1 MKNILVIGGS
11 KGIGR
16 EIVNSQLEKGNNC
29 YNFSRTESGI
39 NNQNL
44 IEEKIDILSDELPD
58 IENIDSVIYCPGS
71 INLKP
76 ILQLKEEDFLNDF
89 NINVLGAIKTAKKYL
104 NNLKKGDDPSLL
116 FFSTVAVGQ
125 GMPFH
130 SSVSV
135 AKAGIEGLTK
145 SLAAELAPSIR
156 VNCIAPT
163 ITRTDMAQRILRNEK
178 IEENIANKH
187 PLKKICEAKDISD
200 MADFLISHNAKNIT
214 GQIMHVDGG
223 MSTLKI

>member
-1 MKNILVIGGS
+1 MKNILVVGGS

-44 IEEKIDILSDELPD
+44 IEEKIDILSDDLPN

-76 ILQLKEEDFLNDF
+76 ILQLKEEDFVNDF
-89 NINVLGAIKTAKKYL
+89 NINVLGAIKTVKTYL

-163 ITRTDMAQRILRNEK
+163 ITRTNMAQRILRNEK

>member
-1 MKNILVIGGS
+1 MKNILVVGGS

-16 EIVNSQLEKGNNC
+16 EIVSSQLEKGNYC

-44 IEEKIDILSDELPD
+44 IEEKIDILSDDLPN

-76 ILQLKEEDFLNDF
+76 ILQLKEEDFVNDF
-89 NINVLGAIKTAKKYL
+89 KINVLGAIKTVKTYL
-104 NNLKKGDDPSLL
+104 TNLKKGDDPSLL

>member
-1 MKNILVIGGS
+1 MKNILVVGGS

-44 IEEKIDILSDELPD
+44 IEEKIDILSDDLPD

-76 ILQLKEEDFLNDF
+76 ILQLKEEDFVNDF
-89 NINVLGAIKTAKKYL
+89 NINVLGAVKTVKKYL

>member
-1 MKNILVIGGS
+1 MKNILVVGGS

-16 EIVNSQLEKGNNC
+16 EIVNSQLEKGNYC

-39 NNQNL
+39 NNQYL
-44 IEEKIDILSDELPD
+44 IEEKIDILSDDLPN

-76 ILQLKEEDFLNDF
+76 ILQLKEEDFVNDF
-89 NINVLGAIKTAKKYL
+89 NINVLGAIKTVKTYL

>member
-1 MKNILVIGGS
+1 MKNILVVGGS

-44 IEEKIDILSDELPD
+44 VEEKIDILSDDLPD

-76 ILQLKEEDFLNDF
+76 ILQLKEEDFVNDF
-89 NINVLGAIKTAKKYL
+89 NINVLGAIKTVKTYL

>member
-1 MKNILVIGGS
+1 MKNILVVGGS

-44 IEEKIDILSDELPD
+44 IEEKIDILSDDLPN

-76 ILQLKEEDFLNDF
+76 ILQLKEEDFVNDF
-89 NINVLGAIKTAKKYL
+89 NINVLGAIKTVKTYL

-200 MADFLISHNAKNIT
+200 MADFLISHKAKNIT

>member
-1 MKNILVIGGS
+1 MKNILVVGGS

-44 IEEKIDILSDELPD
+44 VEEKIDILSDDLPD

-76 ILQLKEEDFLNDF
+76 ILQLKEEDFINDF
-89 NINVLGAIKTAKKYL
+89 NINVLGAIKTVKTYL

>member
-1 MKNILVIGGS
+1 MKNILVVGGS

-44 IEEKIDILSDELPD
+44 IEEKIDILSDDLPE

-76 ILQLKEEDFLNDF
+76 ILQLKEEDFVNDF
-89 NINVLGAIKTAKKYL
+89 NINVLGAIKTVKTYL

>member
-44 IEEKIDILSDELPD
+44 IEEKIDILSDDLPE

-76 ILQLKEEDFLNDF
+76 ILQLKEEDFVNDF
-89 NINVLGAIKTAKKYL
+89 NINVLGAIKTVKKYL

>member
-1 MKNILVIGGS
+1 MKNILVVGGS

-39 NNQNL
+39 YNQNL
-44 IEEKIDILSDELPD
+44 TEEKIDILSDDLPD

-76 ILQLKEEDFLNDF
+76 ILQLKEEDFVNDF
-89 NINVLGAIKTAKKYL
+89 NINVLGAIKTVKTYL

>member
-39 NNQNL
+39 NNQNF
-44 IEEKIDILSDELPD
+44 IEEKIDILSDDLPN
-58 IENIDSVIYCPGS
+58 IENIDSIIYCPGS

-76 ILQLKEEDFLNDF
+76 ILQLKEEDFINDF
-89 NINVLGAIKTAKKYL
+89 NINVIGAIKTVKAYL
-104 NNLKKGDDPSLL
+104 NNLKKGNDPSLL

-145 SLAAELAPSIR
+145 SLAAELAPTIR

-200 MADFLISHNAKNIT
+200 MADFLISPNAKNIT

>member
-1 MKNILVIGGS
+1 MKNILVVGGS

-16 EIVNSQLEKGNNC
+16 EIVNSQLEKGNYC

-39 NNQNL
+39 NKQNL
-44 IEEKIDILSDELPD
+44 IEEKIDILSDDLPN

-76 ILQLKEEDFLNDF
+76 ILQLKEEDFVNDF
-89 NINVLGAIKTAKKYL
+89 NINVLGAIKTVKTYL

>member
-1 MKNILVIGGS
+1 MKNILVVGGS
-11 KGIGR
+11 RGIGR

-44 IEEKIDILSDELPD
+44 VEEKIDILSDDLPD

-76 ILQLKEEDFLNDF
+76 ILQLKEEDFVNDF
-89 NINVLGAIKTAKKYL
+89 NINVLGAIKTVKTYL

>member
-1 MKNILVIGGS
+1 MKNILVVGGS

-29 YNFSRTESGI
+29 YNFSRTELGI
-39 NNQNL
+39 NNENL
-44 IEEKIDILSDELPD
+44 IEEKIDILSDDLPD

-76 ILQLKEEDFLNDF
+76 ILQLKEKDFVNDF
-89 NINVLGAIKTAKKYL
+89 NINVLGAIKTVKTYL

>member
-1 MKNILVIGGS
+1 MKNILVVGGS

-44 IEEKIDILSDELPD
+44 IEEKIDILSDDLPN

-76 ILQLKEEDFLNDF
+76 ILQLKEEDFINDF
-89 NINVLGAIKTAKKYL
+89 NINVLGAIKTVKTYL

-200 MADFLISHNAKNIT
+200 MADFLVSHNAKNIT

>member
-1 MKNILVIGGS
+1 MKNIIVIGGS

-16 EIVNSQLEKGNNC
+16 EIVNSQIEKGNKC
-29 YNFSRTESGI
+29 YNLSRSESGI
-39 NNQNL
+39 NNPNL
-44 IEEKIDILSDELPD
+44 IEEKIDILNDNLPD
-58 IENIDSVIYCPGS
+58 IENIDTVIYCPGS

-76 ILQLKEEDFLNDF
+76 ILQLKEEDFINDF
-89 NINVLGAIKTAKKYL
+89 NINVLGAIKTVKKYL
-104 NNLKKGDDPSLL
+104 NNLKKGNDPSLL
-116 FFSTVAVGQ
+116 FFSTVAVCQ

-145 SLAAELAPSIR
+145 SLAAELAPNIR

-200 MADFLISHNAKNIT
+200 MADFLISSSAKSIT

>member
-1 MKNILVIGGS
+1 MKKILVVGGS

-44 IEEKIDILSDELPD
+44 TEEKIDILSDDLPD

-76 ILQLKEEDFLNDF
+76 ILQLKEEDFVNDF
-89 NINVLGAIKTAKKYL
+89 KINVLGAIKTVKTYL

>member
-16 EIVNSQLEKGNNC
+16 EIVNSQLEKGNYC

-44 IEEKIDILSDELPD
+44 TEEKIDILSDDLPN

-76 ILQLKEEDFLNDF
+76 ILQLKEEDFVNDF
-89 NINVLGAIKTAKKYL
+89 NINVLGAIKTVKTYL

>member
-1 MKNILVIGGS
+1 MKNILVVGGS

-16 EIVNSQLEKGNNC
+16 EIVNSQLEKGSYC

-44 IEEKIDILSDELPD
+44 IEEKIDILSDDLPD

-76 ILQLKEEDFLNDF
+76 ILQLKEEDFVNDF
-89 NINVLGAIKTAKKYL
+89 NINVLGAIKTVKTYL

-145 SLAAELAPSIR
+145 SLAAELAPTIR

>member
-1 MKNILVIGGS
+1 MKNILVVGGS

-44 IEEKIDILSDELPD
+44 TEEKIDILSDDLPE

-76 ILQLKEEDFLNDF
+76 ILQLKEEDFVNDF
-89 NINVLGAIKTAKKYL
+89 NINVLGAIKTVKTYL
-104 NNLKKGDDPSLL
+104 NNLKKGNDPSLL

>member
-1 MKNILVIGGS
+1 M
-11 KGIGR
+11 
-16 EIVNSQLEKGNNC
+16 
-29 YNFSRTESGI
+29 
-39 NNQNL
+39 
-44 IEEKIDILSDELPD
+44 
-58 IENIDSVIYCPGS
+58 
-71 INLKP
+71 
-76 ILQLKEEDFLNDF
+76 
-89 NINVLGAIKTAKKYL
+89 LGAIKTVKTYL

-187 PLKKICEAKDISD
+187 PLKKICEVKDISD

>member
-1 MKNILVIGGS
+1 MKNVLVIGGS
-11 KGIGR
+11 KGIGK
-16 EIVNSQLEKGNNC
+16 ELVNSQLDKGNRC

-44 IEEKIDILSDELPD
+44 IEEKIDILNDDLPD

-76 ILQLKEEDFLNDF
+76 ILQLKEEDFVNDF
-89 NINVLGAIKTAKKYL
+89 NINVLGAVKTVKTYL

-135 AKAGIEGLTK
+135 AKAGVEGLTK
-145 SLAAELAPSIR
+145 SLAAELAPTIR

-163 ITRTDMAQRILRNEK
+163 ITRTDMAKRILRNEK

-187 PLKKICEAKDISD
+187 PLKKICEAKDISV
-200 MADFLISHNAKNIT
+200 MADFLISPNAKNIT
-214 GQIMHVDGG
+214 GQIMRVDGG

>member
-1 MKNILVIGGS
+1 MKNIVVIGGS

-16 EIVNSQLEKGNNC
+16 EIVNSQLEKGNKC
-29 YNFSRTESGI
+29 YNFSRTESGFD
-39 NNQNL
+39 NQNL
-44 IEEKIDILSDELPD
+44 IEEKVDILSDDLPE

-76 ILQLKEEDFLNDF
+76 ILQLKEEDFVNDF
-89 NINVLGAIKTAKKYL
+89 NINVLGAIKTVKTYL
-104 NNLKKGDDPSLL
+104 NNLKKGYDPSLI

-145 SLAAELAPSIR
+145 SLAAELSPTVR

-200 MADFLISHNAKNIT
+200 MADFLISTNAKNIT
-214 GQIMHVDGG
+214 GQIMRVDSG

>member
-1 MKNILVIGGS
+1 MKNILVVGGS

-44 IEEKIDILSDELPD
+44 IEEKIDILSDDLPE

-76 ILQLKEEDFLNDF
+76 ILQLKEEDFVNDF
-89 NINVLGAIKTAKKYL
+89 NINVLGAIKTVKKYL

-200 MADFLISHNAKNIT
+200 MADFLISHKAKNIT

>member
-1 MKNILVIGGS
+1 MKNILVVGGS

-39 NNQNL
+39 NKQNL
-44 IEEKIDILSDELPD
+44 IEEKIDILSDNLPE

-76 ILQLKEEDFLNDF
+76 ILQLKEEDFVNDF
-89 NINVLGAIKTAKKYL
+89 NINVLGAIKTVKTYL

>member
-44 IEEKIDILSDELPD
+44 IEEKIDILSDDLPN

-76 ILQLKEEDFLNDF
+76 ILQLKEEDFVNDF
-89 NINVLGAIKTAKKYL
+89 NINVLGAIKTVKTYL

>member
-1 MKNILVIGGS
+1 MKNILVVGGS

-44 IEEKIDILSDELPD
+44 IEEKIDILSDDLPE

-76 ILQLKEEDFLNDF
+76 ILQLKEEDFVNDF
-89 NINVLGAIKTAKKYL
+89 NINVLGAVKTVKKYL

>member
-1 MKNILVIGGS
+1 MKNILVVGGS

-16 EIVNSQLEKGNNC
+16 EIVNSQLEKGNYC

-44 IEEKIDILSDELPD
+44 IEEKIDILSDDLPN

-76 ILQLKEEDFLNDF
+76 IFQLKEEDFVNDF
-89 NINVLGAIKTAKKYL
+89 NINVLGAIKTVKTYL

>member
-1 MKNILVIGGS
+1 MKNILVVGGS

-44 IEEKIDILSDELPD
+44 IEEKIDILIDELPD

-76 ILQLKEEDFLNDF
+76 ILQLKEEDFVNDF
-89 NINVLGAIKTAKKYL
+89 NINVLGAIKTVKTYL

-187 PLKKICEAKDISD
+187 PLKKICEAKDVSD

>member
-1 MKNILVIGGS
+1 MKNILVVGGS

-44 IEEKIDILSDELPD
+44 IEEKIDILSADLPN

-76 ILQLKEEDFLNDF
+76 ILQLKEEDFVNDF
-89 NINVLGAIKTAKKYL
+89 NINVLGAIKTVKTYL

>member
-1 MKNILVIGGS
+1 MKNIIVIGGS

-16 EIVNSQLEKGNNC
+16 EIVNSQIEKGNKC
-29 YNFSRTESGI
+29 YNLSRSESGI
-39 NNQNL
+39 NNPNL
-44 IEEKIDILSDELPD
+44 IEEKIDILNDNLPD
-58 IENIDSVIYCPGS
+58 IENIDTVIYCPGS

-76 ILQLKEEDFLNDF
+76 ILQLKEEDFINDF
-89 NINVLGAIKTAKKYL
+89 NINVLGAIKTVKKYL
-104 NNLKKGDDPSLL
+104 NNLKKGNDPSLL
-116 FFSTVAVGQ
+116 FFSTVAVCQ

-145 SLAAELAPSIR
+145 SLAAELAPNIR

-200 MADFLISHNAKNIT
+200 MADFLISSSAKSIT
-214 GQIMHVDGG
+214 GQIMHIDGG
-223 MSTLKI
+223 MSTLKL

>member
-1 MKNILVIGGS
+1 MKNIIVIGGS

-16 EIVNSQLEKGNNC
+16 EIVNSQIEKGNKC
-29 YNFSRTESGI
+29 YNLSRSESGI
-39 NNQNL
+39 NNPNL
-44 IEEKIDILSDELPD
+44 IEEKIDILNDNLPD
-58 IENIDSVIYCPGS
+58 IENIDTVIYCPGS

-76 ILQLKEEDFLNDF
+76 ILQLKEEDFINDF
-89 NINVLGAIKTAKKYL
+89 NINVLGAIKTVKKYL
-104 NNLKKGDDPSLL
+104 NNLKKGNDPSLL
-116 FFSTVAVGQ
+116 FFSTVAVCQ

-145 SLAAELAPSIR
+145 SLAAELAPNIR

-200 MADFLISHNAKNIT
+200 MADFLISSSAKSIT
-214 GQIMHVDGG
+214 GQIMHIDGG

>member
-1 MKNILVIGGS
+1 MKNILVVGGS

-39 NNQNL
+39 YNQNL
-44 IEEKIDILSDELPD
+44 TEEKIDILSDDLPN

-76 ILQLKEEDFLNDF
+76 ILQLKEEDFVNDF
-89 NINVLGAIKTAKKYL
+89 NINVLGAIKTVKTYL

>member
-1 MKNILVIGGS
+1 MKNIVVIGGS
-11 KGIGR
+11 KGIGK
-16 EIVNSQLEKGNNC
+16 EIVNSQLEKGNKC
-29 YNFSRTESGI
+29 YNFSRTESGFDK
-39 NNQNL
+39 QNL
-44 IEEKIDILSDELPD
+44 IEVKVDILSDDLPE

-76 ILQLKEEDFLNDF
+76 ILQLKEEDFINDF
-89 NINVLGAIKTAKKYL
+89 NINVLGAIKTVKTYL
-104 NNLKKGDDPSLL
+104 NNLKKGDDPSLI

-145 SLAAELAPSIR
+145 SLAAELAPTVR

-187 PLKKICEAKDISD
+187 PLKKICEAKDISV
-200 MADFLISHNAKNIT
+200 MADFLISTNAKNIT
-214 GQIMHVDGG
+214 GQIMRVDGG

>member
-200 MADFLISHNAKNIT
+200 MADFLISSRAKNIT

>member
-1 MKNILVIGGS
+1 MKNILVVGGS

-16 EIVNSQLEKGNNC
+16 EIVNSQLEKGNYC

-44 IEEKIDILSDELPD
+44 IEEKIDILSDDLPN

-76 ILQLKEEDFLNDF
+76 ILQLKEEDFVNDF
-89 NINVLGAIKTAKKYL
+89 NINVLGAIKTVKTYL

-116 FFSTVAVGQ
+116 FFSTVAVSQ

>member
-1 MKNILVIGGS
+1 MKNILVVGGS

-44 IEEKIDILSDELPD
+44 IEEKIDILSDDLPN

-76 ILQLKEEDFLNDF
+76 ILQLKEEDFVNDF
-89 NINVLGAIKTAKKYL
+89 NINVLGAIKTVKKYL
-104 NNLKKGDDPSLL
+104 NNLKKGNDPSLL

-200 MADFLISHNAKNIT
+200 MADFLVSHNAKNIT